1 MAVNRW
7 VLGMALPW
15 LHSTVFG
22 SVHTI
27 VSLFSPFSTYI
38 LFWFSLFMIYP
49 CLSRSYILFHLCYMF
64 LFPSLLQFL
73 FCLPYHFACVSYSFN
88 YLWLFWTCFI
98 FLFFSNLIFLSFA
111 FRWAHLVSSFTQH
124 WPNLSLC
131 PSSASPPN
139 PCSHPEVLSPC
150 VHMVSLLWLLQPW
163 LCSSY
168 LSKQGRRGS
177 RQSREKPSM
186 PLITA

>member
-1 MAVNRW
+1 MSFGYGCPLA
-7 VLGMALPW
+7 P
-15 LHSTVFG
+15 LHRVWECA
-22 SVHTI
+22 HDR
-27 VSLFSPFSTYI
+27 LFI
-38 LFWFSLFMIYP
+38 FSLLYLYP
-49 CLSRSYILFHLCYMF
+49 CLVFSFHDISLFIPF
-64 LFPSLLQFL
+64 LHSLSPLLHVFFPSLLQFL

-98 FLFFSNLIFLSFA
+98 FLFFSNLIFLSLA
-111 FRWAHLVSSFTQH
+111 FRWAHLVSSFTQQ

-131 PSSASPPN
+131 PSSTSPPN
-139 PCSHPEVLSPC
+139 PCSHPEFLSPC